1 MLTEAE
7 LNELL
12 DSRVKGAEYVS
23 GALYQAV
30 CIAIERVQ
38 DPKTT
43 PSAVSQLIESL
54 RKVRSDLVGD
64 NQQTQ
69 MPTMMVN
76 IKFDSIQ
83 GTPPSSLEYVEGNL
97 VEH

>member
-12 DSRVKGAEYVS
+12 DCKIKGAEYVS

-30 CIAIERVQ
+30 CIAIEKVQ
-38 DPKTT
+38 DPKTS

-54 RKVRSDLVGD
+54 RKVRGDLVGIT
-64 NQQTQ
+64 QQAQT
-69 MPTMMVN
+69 PTMMVN

-83 GTPPSSLEYVEGNL
+83 GTPPSSLQHVQGNL
-97 VEH
+97 LEH